1 MWPEALCFEEFRALK
16 HTIIST
22 MPYTKA
28 VILNL
33 WVAGKTPCARPPDS
47 ILCPLVFLSSDL
59 LVFSL
64 SEPCL

>member
-33 WVAGKTPCARPPDS
+33 WVATPCWGGCHLADTD
-47 ILCPLVFLSSDL
+47 ITVHNSSR
-59 LVFSL
+59 VTVMK
-64 SEPCL
+64 